1 MAKKANSKKVQA
13 TVAGSAQP
21 AHDPEVHE
29 AKEKNNKEKN
39 GHKQK
44 KQFRELGKETAAVK
58 QNYDNPDPEILEVFD
73 NPFNDK
79 KANRN
84 NVCGTIHIEAPEF
97 TTVCPITGQPDFA
110 NIVIDYCPDKLC
122 VESKS
127 LKLYLGAFRQ
137 LPEFHEACVNRIAN
151 DLIDKLKP
159 LSLTV
164 EGRFTPRGG
173 IPFWPK
179 AFYEKSR
186 K

>member
-1 MAKKANSKKVQA
+1 MAKKANNKKIHAAESQA
-13 TVAGSAQP
+13 VESHVDDKQ
-21 AHDPEVHE
+21 VV
-29 AKEKNNKEKN
+29 KNKEKN
-39 GHKQK
+39 GHKEK
-44 KQFRELGKETAAVK
+44 KQFKELGKETAAVK
-58 QNYDNPDPEILEVFD
+58 QNYDNPNPEILEVFD